1 MGNAPLDPYD
11 CGCGWLEQAAAD
23 SSVPIDFDPQTN
35 EYYVKVKMGEIE
47 GQMFIKFCPNCGGD
61 APVSTRDKFFSV
73 VSMEDRN
80 RLFEFASKYR
90 TKAEV
95 LTAWGQPD
103 ENHPGGYGI
112 SNPEKEGHAGA
123 MVFLDLMRYNNI
135 LPTAIIEVIV
145 RPDDRVNI
153 SYSVRPK

>member
-1 MGNAPLDPYD
+1 
-11 CGCGWLEQAAAD
+11 
-23 SSVPIDFDPQTN
+23 
-35 EYYVKVKMGEIE
+35 
-47 GQMFIKFCPNCGGD
+47 
-61 APVSTRDKFFSV
+61 
-73 VSMEDRN
+73 MEDRS
-80 RLFEFASKYR
+80 RVFEFASKYR

-95 LTAWGQPD
+95 LTAWGPPD

-112 SNPEKEGHAGA
+112 SDPEKHGHAGTT
-123 MVFLDLMRYNNI
+123 VFLDLMRYNNI